1 MKAFLPVT
9 AFALA
14 GCTSVQP
21 VQAGP
26 TAGLGQAAYA
36 NGLYVRPIAVV
47 EDSRCPIN
55 AVCVWAGRLVV
66 RSEVRGGSW
75 KKTLDLEMGKPQ
87 PIADGALTL
96 TAAEPSKLAGTPI
109 ESRAYRFTFE
119 FQGGL

>member
-1 MKAFLPVT
+1 MKALLSFA

-26 TAGLGQAAYA
+26 TAGLSQVAYT

-75 KKTLDLEMGKPQ
+75 KKVLDLELGKSEPV
-87 PIADGALTL
+87 ADGALTL
-96 TAAEPSKLAGTPI
+96 IAAEPSKLAGTPADPL
-109 ESRAYRFTFE
+109 AYRFTFD
-119 FQGGL
+119 FQGGI

>member
-1 MKAFLPVT
+1 MKAILPFA

-14 GCTSVQP
+14 NCTSVQP

-26 TAGLGQAAYA
+26 TAGLGQVAYT
-36 NGLYVRPIAVV
+36 NGLYVRPIAIV

-55 AVCVWAGRLVV
+55 AICVWAGRLIV

-75 KKTLDLEMGKPQ
+75 KKVLNLELGKSQ
-87 PIADGALTL
+87 QVADGALTL
-96 TAAEPSKLAGTPI
+96 IGAQPSKLAGTPA
-109 ESRAYRFTFE
+109 EPGAYRFTFD